1 MLKSLGVVVVV
12 VGGQQHFSVSPRPLG
27 FGFGTI
33 GFGAMGL
40 TINNLLY
47 CQDRTYLS
55 FNINNFHE

>member
-12 VGGQQHFSVSPRPLG
+12 VDGLQHFSVSLRPLG

-40 TINNLLY
+40 IINNLLY

-55 FNINNFHE
+55 FNINNLH